1 MLSVPVNVFHTTT
14 EKGKHFL
21 GLRLSLL
28 VPFIK
33 IGKEEDLALI
43 SKLPDKKKDKTI
55 VWTKIKADIFLNYRV
70 FDNVSDVKNSV

>member
-28 VPFIK
+28 VSFIK

-43 SKLPDKKKDKTI
+43 SKVPDKKKTRLLFGL
-55 VWTKIKADIFLNYRV
+55 KIKADIFLNYRV
-70 FDNVSDVKNSV
+70 FDNVSNVKNSV